1 MKVFLKLGWF
11 FKQRKKEYII
21 GLSMLGLVALLN
33 LIPPKVI
40 GYVIDEIGSGTLTP
54 LSLAKWVG
62 TIVIVAI
69 LIYIMRYYWRRMIF
83 GSSTFL
89 AKILRERLFRHF
101 TKMSPS
107 FYQQRRVGDLMAH
120 ATNDI
125 SAVQQ
130 TAGGGVLTLFDSVT
144 TGGFVILAMA
154 LTIDWRL
161 TLIALIPM
169 PLMAISTSYYG
180 KLLHSRFREA
190 QAAFSDLNDKTQESI
205 SGIKVI
211 KTFGQQEE
219 DTADFTRLSN
229 DVVDKNMKVARIDS
243 LFDPT
248 ISLVIGLSFMLSL
261 GFGAKFIYEDSIT
274 VGDLV
279 AFNTYLGLLVWPM
292 LAFGML
298 FNIMERGSAS
308 YDRIEQLLSVPVEI
322 DDKDN
327 ALDIKPNGDI
337 EFNIKK
343 FQFPGDEISALHGV
357 HFQLKTGQTL
367 GIVGKTGS
375 GKTTILKLLLRE
387 FEGYDGE
394 IKFGEHPIDAYKKQR
409 LREAIGYVPQ
419 DHFLFSTTIFENIA
433 FNNPGEDRG
442 KVEQI
447 AQISHIHDDILRFTD
462 GYETIVGERGVS
474 LSGGQK
480 QRISIARALMMQPE
494 LLILDDS
501 LSAVDAKTEEA
512 ILKSLK
518 DAREN
523 ATTIITSHRLSA
535 IEHAHLIIV
544 MHEGTI
550 IEKGTHEELMSLQ
563 GRYFEM
569 YQLQQL
575 ERLVEKGGGE
585 DEEQARLFQ

>member
-1 MKVFLKLGWF
+1 MKVFLKLSWF
-11 FKQRKKEYII
+11 FKMRKKQYII
-21 GLSMLGLVALLN
+21 GILMLGLVALLN

-40 GYVIDEIGSGTLTP
+40 GYVIDEIGNGELTP
-54 LSLAKWVG
+54 NSLTKWIAI
-62 TIVIVAI
+62 IVVTAI
-69 LIYIMRYYWRRMIF
+69 LTYILRYYWRRMIF
-83 GSSTFL
+83 GSSNYL
-89 AKILRERLFRHF
+89 AKLLREKLFRHF
-101 TKMSPS
+101 TKLSTS
-107 FYQQRRVGDLMAH
+107 FYQQHRVGDLMAH

-125 SAVQQ
+125 AAVQQ

-144 TGGFVILAMA
+144 TGGFVICAMA
-154 LTIDWRL
+154 FTIDWRL

-205 SGIKVI
+205 SGVKVI
-211 KTFGQQEE
+211 KTFGQQKE
-219 DTADFTRLSN
+219 DTTDFTRLSN
-229 DVVDKNMKVARIDS
+229 EVVAKNMKVARIDS

-248 ISLVIGLSFMLSL
+248 ISLIVGFSFLLSL
-261 GFGAKFIYEDSIT
+261 GFGAKFIYEGTMSI
-274 VGDLV
+274 GDLV

-308 YDRIEQLLSVPVEI
+308 YDRIEELLSVPFEI
-322 DDKDN
+322 EDKEK
-327 ALDIKPNGDI
+327 ALDLKPNGDI
-337 EFNIKK
+337 EFKIEDFKY
-343 FQFPGDEISALHGV
+343 PGDETSALYDV
-357 HFQLKTGQTL
+357 QFYLKRGETL

-387 FEGYDGE
+387 FEGYNGK
-394 IKFGEHPIDAYKKQR
+394 IKFGKHFIDDYKKAR
-409 LREAIGYVPQ
+409 LRESIGYVPQ
-419 DHFLFSTTIFENIA
+419 DHFLFSTSIYENIA
-433 FNNPGEDRG
+433 FQNPNENREI
-442 KVEQI
+442 VERSAKI
-447 AQISHIHDDILRFTD
+447 AQIHEDILRFSE
-462 GYETIVGERGVS
+462 GYQTIVGERGVS

-480 QRISIARALMMQPE
+480 QRISIARALMMHPE

-512 ILKSLK
+512 ILKALK
-518 DAREN
+518 EARKN
-523 ATTIITSHRLSA
+523 STTIITSHRLSA

-544 MHEGTI
+544 MDHGTI
-550 IEKGTHEELMSLQ
+550 VEKGSHEELMSLQ

-575 ERLVEKGGGE
+575 ERLVEKGGE
-585 DEEQARLFQ
+585 

>member
-11 FKQRKKEYII
+11 FKERKKEYLF
-21 GLSMLGLVALLN
+21 GLTMLALVAILN

-40 GYVIDEIGSGTLTP
+40 GYVIDEIGSRELTSG
-54 LSLAKWVG
+54 SLAKWVG
-62 TIVIVAI
+62 LIIVVAI
-69 LIYIMRYYWRRMIF
+69 LAYILRYYWRLMIF
-83 GSSTFL
+83 GSSNYL
-89 AKILRERLFRHF
+89 AKNLREKLFRHF
-101 TKMSPS
+101 SKMSPS

-154 LTIDWRL
+154 ITIDWRL

-180 KLLHSRFREA
+180 KLLHLKFRDA

-211 KTFGQQEE
+211 KTFGQQRE
-219 DTADFTRLSN
+219 DTEDFTRLSN
-229 DVVDKNMKVARIDS
+229 DVVEKNMKVAKIDS

-248 ISLVIGLSFMLSL
+248 ISLIIGFSFMLSL
-261 GFGAKFIYEDSIT
+261 GFGAKFIHEGIMSI
-274 VGDLV
+274 GDLV

-322 DDKDN
+322 DDKEQAIDV
-327 ALDIKPNGDI
+327 KPNGDI
-337 EFNIKK
+337 VFSVNDFK
-343 FQFPGDEISALHGV
+343 FPGEEASALYNV
-357 HFQLKTGQTL
+357 HFELKQGQTL

-375 GKTTILKLLLRE
+375 GKTSILKLLLRE
-387 FEGYDGE
+387 FEGFDGI
-394 IKFGEHPIDAYKKQR
+394 IKFGNYSIDEYKKIK

-419 DHFLFSTTIFENIA
+419 DHFLFSASVYENIA
-433 FNNPGEDRG
+433 FINPKTDKET
-442 KVEQI
+442 VERV
-447 AQISHIHDDILRFTD
+447 AKLAHIHDDILRFSD
-462 GYETIVGERGVS
+462 GYDTVVGERGVS

-501 LSAVDAKTEEA
+501 LSAVDAKTEES

-518 DAREN
+518 EAREDS
-523 ATTIITSHRLSA
+523 TTIITSHRLSA

-550 IEKGTHEELMSLQ
+550 VEKGTHDELMELQ
-563 GRYFEM
+563 GRYYEM

-575 ERLVEKGGGE
+575 EQLVEKGGGVS
-585 DEEQARLFQ
+585 